1 MRHAVAA
8 VAIDRAGAMSLIA
21 MIFSIGRTL
30 MPGLD
35 GKRAIVTGAARGI
48 GRATADHLTSL
59 GCRVAICDMDATALA
74 DIGGL
79 TGFQCDISDPTAT
92 TAFMAQAVEAL
103 GGLDILVNNAGNSG
117 PTGLLEDLSQAD
129 WEQTIGVNLYGTVTC
144 CKAAL
149 PILKAQGSGVI
160 VNLSSTAGLYGYPL
174 RTPYASAKWA
184 LIGLAKSLASEAG
197 PHGVRVNAIAPGT
210 IDGERMD
217 GVIAREAT
225 ARGVSE
231 AEVRDRYIQQS
242 GMRTLIDAQDIA
254 DTIGF
259 LCSDAAKRMNGQVLS
274 VDGHTEVL

>member
-1 MRHAVAA
+1 
-8 VAIDRAGAMSLIA
+8 
-21 MIFSIGRTL
+21 

-35 GKRAIVTGAARGI
+35 GKRAIVTRAARGI

-79 TGFQCDISDPTAT
+79 
-92 TAFMAQAVEAL
+92 
-103 GGLDILVNNAGNSG
+103 
-117 PTGLLEDLSQAD
+117 
-129 WEQTIGVNLYGTVTC
+129 
-144 CKAAL
+144 
-149 PILKAQGSGVI
+149 
-160 VNLSSTAGLYGYPL
+160 YGYPL

-184 LIGLAKSLASEAG
+184 LIGLTKSLASEAG
-197 PHGVRVNAIAPGT
+197 PQGVRVNAIAPGT
-210 IDGERMD
+210 PDGKRMD

-242 GMRTLIDAQDIA
+242 GMRTLIDAQDIT